1 MEIQGSH
8 TDASSSTRGQSR
20 SEAHHRATSFSRS
33 REGASSVSASAQ
45 SSASQVS
52 SVGRRPSRRQVHG
65 HPGAV
70 ATAIPGN
77 ASSVPG
83 ASTSALSAKKRRDR
97 HAAALESIRD
107 FLKGRSSY
115 DGLPVSFRLVVLD
128 TKLVVKPALD
138 VMWQAGEFP
147 RFVLIYDCTLT
158 GSSHRPSPGVVSA
171 PLWQSTAESTT
182 APTTTAPFEPSAP
195 APAEELA
202 STHPPSGSGPPLTP
216 ASDPTLLSS
225 ASPSSNALS
234 LPTAISLRQTS
245 PGTSPSPSVILSES
259 AQGPTSIAAARAAAA
274 GAPPPGK
281 AGFAGM
287 LTVNDIIHLIQ
298 YYYHHSSYDNAAQ
311 DVERFRL
318 EMLRGESR
326 HTKMLVLSA
335 SIPTHLLLI
344 LGLGVIVADIEQA
357 LNVPQ
362 PPLLSIE
369 PMRPLYE
376 ACELLIKTHA
386 RRLPLLDY
394 DEQTGME
401 TVISVLTQ
409 YRVLKFIAMNVSLPE

>member
-1 MEIQGSH
+1 MLLRWRAFATFSKVEAVTMAFPSAFVSLCLTQSLSSSPPWMSCGKLASSL
-8 TDASSSTRGQSR
+8 ASSS
-20 SEAHHRATSFSRS
+20 
-33 REGASSVSASAQ
+33 V
-45 SSASQVS
+45 
-52 SVGRRPSRRQVHG
+52 
-65 HPGAV
+65 
-70 ATAIPGN
+70 
-77 ASSVPG
+77 
-83 ASTSALSAKKRRDR
+83 
-97 HAAALESIRD
+97 
-107 FLKGRSSY
+107 
-115 DGLPVSFRLVVLD
+115 
-128 TKLVVKPALD
+128 
-138 VMWQAGEFP
+138 
-147 RFVLIYDCTLT
+147 YDCTLT
-158 GSSHRPSPGVVSA
+158 DSSHRLSPGVVSA

-202 STHPPSGSGPPLTP
+202 STHPPPSGSGPPLTP

-234 LPTAISLRQTS
+234 LPTATSLRQAS

-344 LGLGVIVADIEQA
+344 IGLCLCLCLGVIVADIEQA